1 MVAENPKVPGDFTPI
16 SGCVPNWI
24 DINEVCKEAKRYVG
38 MYAVANFEV
47 VAINNG
53 RAVYTTT
60 DRNGEFRRNFLRVV
74 DSIFAQQKSRG
85 KPGDASPQNPTLVY
99 DCEQRQEWLAPRE
112 SAVRFLY
119 DQF

>member
-1 MVAENPKVPGDFTPI
+1 MVAENPKVPGDFTPV
-16 SGCVPNWI
+16 SGCVPAWI
-24 DINEVCKEAKRYVG
+24 DINEICKEAKRYVG
-38 MYAVANFEV
+38 MYVVANFDV

-60 DRNGEFRRNFLRVV
+60 DRDGEFRRNFRRVA
-74 DSIFAQQKSRG
+74 DAIAQDKAQGKSNG
-85 KPGDASPQNPTLVY
+85 AADQNPTLVY

-119 DQF
+119 GQF